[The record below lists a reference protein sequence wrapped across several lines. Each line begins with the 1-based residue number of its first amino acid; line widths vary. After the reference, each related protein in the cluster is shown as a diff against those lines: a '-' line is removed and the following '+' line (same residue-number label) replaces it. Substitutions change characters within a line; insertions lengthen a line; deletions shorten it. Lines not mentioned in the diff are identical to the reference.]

1 MIRVKQLSYQKKAVL
16 LFSLLISLLILVF
29 LAIYTNSQSKSIK
42 EKEQDTMEQ
51 LSVRAV
57 TQFGELLENMHRIS
71 LGVASDKHVLRVL
84 EQAEN
89 YNGEENYFQKYPQE
103 RKTIQ
108 MVLMNLIGED
118 FRNRSFHVISAR
130 DDWLNLDIYNEAYMN
145 KEGIEALPWREK
157 MRDEEY
163 IKYITPFTEDGY
175 GRTKEKV
182 FSYVRQ
188 IQDEY
193 QKLGYIDIQYE
204 KKLLDDIFTLQM
216 NNYPVQVAVYHGG
229 ELFYG
234 KDLKNKEHL
243 ESIRQEMEFT
253 EEGNIQEVKAGGR
266 KYLVYGADNTAFE
279 MQVCLYVDVN
289 SYMGVIYQNLAWI
302 IVLGVILLCIMIL
315 LVTLVTE
322 NLYRPIRQLR
332 DSIQHMNY
340 GELALNRNIEDT
352 DDEIQMLTSAFYD
365 MLDKMK
371 KSRNELV
378 EAKTRAVRARYE
390 VLQAQINPH
399 FLYNTLDNIIWLA
412 ESKKTDEVVM
422 MVSSLSTFF
431 RTSLSKGREFVSVKE
446 ETEHIRSYLEIQQF
460 RYRDILDYEIA
471 IPEEYYGYEVIK
483 LTLQPLVENA
493 LYHGIKNK
501 RGKGHITVS
510 AERCA
515 DVLIFKVKDN
525 GIGMDKQR
533 LAEVCAMLKEDGN
546 TKKENDGF
554 GLFNVNQRIQL
565 HYGTEYGLKVQSTYG
580 EETEVWVRIPVRTES
595 SS

>member
-1 MIRVKQLSYQKKAVL
+1 MNVRKKFSLKNRLYLLLLICVIPLTVMITYL
-16 LFSLLISLLILVF
+16 LFMINNVSSKYDHIVEKITKANAYNIGFKEDIDYVMYIIVVNSERAEELVD
-29 LAIYTNSQSKSIK
+29 TQKPQKMIK
-42 EKEQDTMEQ
+42 EARE
-51 LSVRAV
+51 V
-57 TQFGELLENMHRIS
+57 FGELAEDADSAYAKQRLSRILKSLDTLEKRVQEIEEDALVSGSYETNMESLDLNIRVLTELIQEQIQYYIYYESMNMEDLRGGIRNDVEQAIAITSGILLVILVGAFAVSRKIVTGITEPIGELCDAAVAAGGGDFRIRAVKTGPEEIEVLNKS
-71 LGVASDKHVLRVL
+71 FNQMVEKIGNLVEDIHTEELNLRAAELRVL
-84 EQAEN
+84 
-89 YNGEENYFQKYPQE
+89 QE
-103 RKTIQ
+103 
-108 MVLMNLIGED
+108 
-118 FRNRSFHVISAR
+118 
-130 DDWLNLDIYNEAYMN
+130 
-145 KEGIEALPWREK
+145 
-157 MRDEEY
+157 
-163 IKYITPFTEDGY
+163 
-175 GRTKEKV
+175 
-182 FSYVRQ
+182 
-188 IQDEY
+188 
-193 QKLGYIDIQYE
+193 
-204 KKLLDDIFTLQM
+204 
-216 NNYPVQVAVYHGG
+216 
-229 ELFYG
+229 
-234 KDLKNKEHL
+234 
-243 ESIRQEMEFT
+243 
-253 EEGNIQEVKAGGR
+253 
-266 KYLVYGADNTAFE
+266 
-279 MQVCLYVDVN
+279 
-289 SYMGVIYQNLAWI
+289 
-302 IVLGVILLCIMIL
+302 
-315 LVTLVTE
+315 
-322 NLYRPIRQLR
+322 
-332 DSIQHMNY
+332 
-340 GELALNRNIEDT
+340 
-352 DDEIQMLTSAFYD
+352 
-365 MLDKMK
+365 
-371 KSRNELV
+371 
-378 EAKTRAVRARYE
+378 
-390 VLQAQINPH
+390 QINPH

-546 TKKENDGF
+546 TTKENDGF

>member
-1 MIRVKQLSYQKKAVL
+1 MNVRKKFSLKNRLYLLLLICVIPLTVMITYL
-16 LFSLLISLLILVF
+16 LFMINNVSSKYDHIVEKITKANAYNIGFKEDIDYVMYIIVVNSERAEELVD
-29 LAIYTNSQSKSIK
+29 TQKPQKMIK
-42 EKEQDTMEQ
+42 EARE
-51 LSVRAV
+51 V
-57 TQFGELLENMHRIS
+57 FGELAEDTDSAYAKQRLSRILKSLDTLEKRVQEIEEDALVSGSYETNMESLDLNIRVLTELIQEQIQYYIYYESMNMEDLRGGIRNDVEQAIAITSGILLVILVGAFAVSRKIVTGITEPIGELCDAAVAAGGGDFRIRAVKTGPEEIEVLNKS
-71 LGVASDKHVLRVL
+71 FNQMVEKIGNLVEDIHTEELNLRAAELRVL
-84 EQAEN
+84 
-89 YNGEENYFQKYPQE
+89 QE
-103 RKTIQ
+103 
-108 MVLMNLIGED
+108 
-118 FRNRSFHVISAR
+118 
-130 DDWLNLDIYNEAYMN
+130 
-145 KEGIEALPWREK
+145 
-157 MRDEEY
+157 
-163 IKYITPFTEDGY
+163 
-175 GRTKEKV
+175 
-182 FSYVRQ
+182 
-188 IQDEY
+188 
-193 QKLGYIDIQYE
+193 
-204 KKLLDDIFTLQM
+204 
-216 NNYPVQVAVYHGG
+216 
-229 ELFYG
+229 
-234 KDLKNKEHL
+234 
-243 ESIRQEMEFT
+243 
-253 EEGNIQEVKAGGR
+253 
-266 KYLVYGADNTAFE
+266 
-279 MQVCLYVDVN
+279 
-289 SYMGVIYQNLAWI
+289 
-302 IVLGVILLCIMIL
+302 
-315 LVTLVTE
+315 
-322 NLYRPIRQLR
+322 
-332 DSIQHMNY
+332 
-340 GELALNRNIEDT
+340 
-352 DDEIQMLTSAFYD
+352 
-365 MLDKMK
+365 
-371 KSRNELV
+371 
-378 EAKTRAVRARYE
+378 
-390 VLQAQINPH
+390 QINPH

-533 LAEVCAMLKEDGN
+533 LTEVCAMLKEDGN